1 MNSQKTKNIVKIAV
15 LAVIVLILLGI
26 LTAGVVGKQL
36 KDLAVSGISA
46 ISDRLNDDDSGAAL
60 PGVTE
65 TTAPTEPEPAYSS
78 ATNGTGAFNLRAEQV
93 RSIDITW
100 VSGKV
105 NVENTASDAIE
116 VSEANAETQL
126 QWVLDEYGNLNI
138 RCCDS
143 EHHIRAHDK
152 DLTVRLPQDKQLE
165 DFEIQSASSDI
176 EIQTLLADEF
186 KAEGASGSLR
196 AAALGAN
203 SASVKTVSGDIHIAG
218 SIAEEV
224 DLESVS
230 GSMEIETA
238 VLPQDLDAKSV
249 SGNWRLTLPK
259 GSDFFAEIKTVSGA
273 VSADDFGLSS
283 AQPSR
288 GTYTFGSEEN
298 DTEFHFET
306 VSGSVRIVPA
316 D

>member
-1 MNSQKTKNIVKIAV
+1 MRSK
-15 LAVIVLILLGI
+15 
-26 LTAGVVGKQL
+26 
-36 KDLAVSGISA
+36 
-46 ISDRLNDDDSGAAL
+46 
-60 PGVTE
+60 
-65 TTAPTEPEPAYSS
+65 AP
-78 ATNGTGAFNLRAEQV
+78 
-93 RSIDITW
+93 
-100 VSGKV
+100 
-105 NVENTASDAIE
+105 
-116 VSEANAETQL
+116 
-126 QWVLDEYGNLNI
+126 
-138 RCCDS
+138 
-143 EHHIRAHDK
+143 
-152 DLTVRLPQDKQLE
+152 
-165 DFEIQSASSDI
+165 DI

-230 GSMEIETA
+230 GSMEIEAA

-259 GSDFFAEIKTVSGA
+259 DSDFFAEIKTVSGA
-273 VSADDFGLSS
+273 VSADGFGLNS